1 MTTISRK
8 AAETASFQSFA
19 NCYMREIDGGKAV
32 GHAVRSKPADCV
44 EWLLH
49 GDRILMRAEI
59 TSPSLCG
66 PHHFGQIW
74 RRALSETAWHEVS
87 PMPALQALMRE
98 AYRKL
103 RGPNGDALHGC
114 ETELLL
120 RVMDSH
126 QQIDINVEHAL
137 AKPDDGDHFI
147 AAEQSLVFGHWLHP
161 TPKSRQGMTFWQ
173 QETYAP
179 EFHGHFQL
187 HYFAARSDLVT
198 HASADLR
205 MADRIV
211 ADIARSGCPH
221 EIRLADGETLLPMH
235 PLQAQALLLDSD
247 VQAMISDK
255 ALRSLG
261 QAGPQFTATS
271 SVRTVWSRDAD
282 WMLKFSLPVR
292 ITNSVRTN
300 GRDEL
305 DAGVAMARL
314 VDRLRLAS
322 TLPSFRIIKDPA
334 FITLNIPGRRE
345 SGFETI
351 LRENPFR
358 TRGGAGI
365 VMLAAL
371 TADPLPGRLSRLER
385 VVRQVHRAE
394 SGAITATAETWFR
407 RYLTCAVEPL
417 IELYDR
423 HGIALEAH
431 QQNSLIDIGGGYPRL
446 GFYRDNQGFYLSERH
461 RPSIARAVPET
472 ETIGSLYFPDSEI
485 RDRFAYYL
493 IVNQVF
499 SVISRMAHDG
509 LADEMDLL
517 RILREQLEN
526 LALSLNGLGRDF
538 IRHILDEGDIGTK
551 ANLATR
557 LVDVDELSSANG
569 HSLYR
574 KMPNPLNLEALSIT
588 DTRRPHAIAS

>member
-1 MTTISRK
+1 MSRSWK

-19 NCYMREIDGGKAV
+19 NCYMREVDGGRAAA
-32 GHAVRSKPADCV
+32 HTVRSGSIDCI

-49 GDRILMRAEI
+49 GDRIMLRAEVA
-59 TSPSLCG
+59 SPSLCG
-66 PHHFGQIW
+66 PSHFGQIW
-74 RRALSETAWHEVS
+74 RRAFSETAWHEVE

-103 RGPNGDALHGC
+103 RGSNGTALHGC

-120 RVMDSH
+120 RVIDSH
-126 QQIDINVEHAL
+126 QQININIEHAL
-137 AKPDDGDHFI
+137 AKPDEGNDFI

-179 EFHGHFQL
+179 EFHGRFQL
-187 HYFAARSDLVT
+187 HYFAARSDLVS
-198 HASADLR
+198 HASANLR

-211 ADIARSGCPH
+211 ADIARSGQND
-221 EIRLADGETLLPMH
+221 IRLEDGETLLPMH
-235 PLQAQALLLDSD
+235 PLQAQALLLDAGIQTMVSD
-247 VQAMISDK
+247 GT
-255 ALRSLG
+255 LRSLG
-261 QAGPQFTATS
+261 PAGPLFTATS
-271 SVRTVWSRDAD
+271 SVRTVWSPDAD

-305 DAGVAMARL
+305 HAGVAMARL
-314 VDRLRLAS
+314 VDRLRLGS
-322 TLPSFRIIKDPA
+322 LLPSFHIIKDPA
-334 FITLNIPGRRE
+334 FITLNVEGRRE

-365 VMLAAL
+365 VTLAAL
-371 TADPLPGRLSRLER
+371 TADPLPGGLSRLER
-385 VVRQVHRAE
+385 IVRKVHAAE
-394 SGAITATAETWFR
+394 TGSITATATTWFR
-407 RYLTCAVEPL
+407 RYLACAVEPL
-417 IELYDR
+417 IVLYDR

-431 QQNSLIDIGGGYPRL
+431 QQNSLVDIGGGYPRL

-461 RPSIARAVPET
+461 RPLITKAVPET
-472 ETIGSLYFPDSEI
+472 DKIGSLYFPDSEI

-509 LADEMDLL
+509 LADEMELL
-517 RILREQLEN
+517 RILRAHLET
-526 LALSLNGLGRDF
+526 LALTLQGLGRDF
-538 IRHILDEGDIGTK
+538 LRHILDEGEIGTK

-574 KMPNPLNLEALSIT
+574 KMPNPLNLAALTIT
-588 DTRRPHAIAS
+588 DTERPHAIAS

>member
-1 MTTISRK
+1 MSITWK

-19 NCYMREIDGGKAV
+19 NCYMREIEHGKPVNHIV
-32 GHAVRSKPADCV
+32 GSKPIDCV
-44 EWLLH
+44 EWLLN
-49 GDRILMRAEI
+49 GDHILLRAEI
-59 TSPSLCG
+59 ISPSLCG
-66 PHHFGQIW
+66 PQHFGRIW
-74 RRALSETAWHEVS
+74 RRALSETAWHEIE

-103 RGPNGDALHGC
+103 RGVGGDALHGC

-126 QQIDINVEHAL
+126 QQIHINIEHAL
-137 AKPDDGDHFI
+137 TKPDEGDHFI

-173 QETYAP
+173 QKTYAP
-179 EFHGHFQL
+179 EFHGRFQL
-187 HYFAARSDLVT
+187 HYFAARTDLVT
-198 HASADLR
+198 HASANLR

-211 ADIARSGCPH
+211 ADIARSGPN
-221 EIRLADGETLLPMH
+221 EIRLAGAETLLPMH
-235 PLQAQALLLDSD
+235 PLQAQALLLDAD
-247 VQAMISDK
+247 IQAMVSEGS
-255 ALRSLG
+255 LRSLG
-261 QAGPQFTATS
+261 PAGPQFTATS

-314 VDRLRLAS
+314 VDRLRLAAVF
-322 TLPSFRIIKDPA
+322 PSFHIIKDPA

-358 TRGGAGI
+358 TRDGAGI
-365 VMLAAL
+365 VTLAAL
-371 TADPLPGRLSRLER
+371 TSDPLPGRLSRLER
-385 VVRQVHRAE
+385 IVRQVHAKE
-394 SGAITATAETWFR
+394 SGGIAETAALWFR
-407 RYLTCAVEPL
+407 RYLTCAVSPL
-417 IELYDR
+417 IALYDR

-431 QQNSLIDIGGGYPRL
+431 QQNSLVDIGGGYPRL

-461 RPSIARAVPET
+461 RPLIAKAVPET
-472 ETIGSLYFPDSEI
+472 ETIGSLYFPEGQI

-517 RILREQLEN
+517 RIMRKHLES
-526 LALSLNGLGRDF
+526 LALTLNGLGRDF
-538 IRHILDEGDIGTK
+538 IRHILDEDQIGTK

-574 KMPNPLNLEALSIT
+574 KMPNPLSLAAVSIP
-588 DTRRPHAIAS
+588 DTERPHAIAS